1 MKKKKKIVI
10 NKSKFK
16 MVSIIA
22 IVAVILI
29 VSLTIF
35 PNTFS
40 KYISSGDSE
49 LKVNIAFSLLN
60 VEDLNTTIKLDEIL
74 PNDQY
79 QEYTFAVKNFDDVG
93 DRIDVKMKYRVVL
106 RTTTNIPISYELYN
120 GDNTPLSVTSETI
133 TDDYG
138 TIFNKYTSNYIQVPF
153 NVNQTNTF
161 KLKYKLSSAYKAEAY
176 SDLSDLI
183 EVKVEAEQVI

>member
-40 KYISSGDSE
+40 KYVSSGDSE

-79 QEYTFAVKNFDDVG
+79 QEYTFAVKNFDDEG
-93 DRIDVKMKYRVVL
+93 DRIDVKMRYRVVL
-106 RTTTNIPISYELYN
+106 RTTTNIPINYELYN
-120 GDNTPLSVTSETI
+120 GDNTPLTVTSETI

-138 TIFNKYTSNYIQVPF
+138 TIFNTYTSDYIQVPF
-153 NVNQTNTF
+153 NVNKTNTF
-161 KLKYKLSSAYKAEAY
+161 KLKYKLSSAYKAEVY

-183 EVKVEAEQVI
+183 EVKIEAEQVI